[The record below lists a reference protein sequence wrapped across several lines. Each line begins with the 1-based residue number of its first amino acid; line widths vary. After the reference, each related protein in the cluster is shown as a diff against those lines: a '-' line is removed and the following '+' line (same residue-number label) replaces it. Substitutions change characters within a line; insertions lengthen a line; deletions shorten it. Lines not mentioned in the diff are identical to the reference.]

1 MQRSLEVV
9 KYLMLRL
16 NSLQL
21 IYQMLVHTIYSSS
34 RKDYYEVPLK
44 KETKS

>member
-1 MQRSLEVV
+1 MQRPLEIV

-16 NSLQL
+16 NSFHL

-34 RKDYYEVPLK
+34 RKDYYEVQLI
-44 KETKS
+44 KERKS